1 MTGTD
6 LVEVRAGYATC
17 AICGESVF
25 LYGRE
30 MVTRPDKAICLILSR
45 PFQPSFVAGI
55 GWRSPRQMAVAR
67 QDGSRPDE
75 ARGR

>member
-1 MTGTD
+1 MGTD

-45 PFQPSFVAGI
+45 PFQPSFVAGA
-55 GWRSPRQMAVAR
+55 GWRSPAPTGSCPAR
-67 QDGSRPDE
+67 QEQSR
-75 ARGR
+75 